1 MTGAVL
7 DDVHYPEA
15 GVNEGW
21 GLTDPLHFGVLK
33 WRCMSTW

>member
-7 DDVHYPEA
+7 DEPHYLEV

-21 GLTDPLHFGVLK
+21 GLRDPLHFGVLK
-33 WRCMSTW
+33 

>member
-7 DDVHYPEA
+7 DDAHYPEV
-15 GVNEGW
+15 GVNEVW
-21 GLTDPLHFGVLK
+21 GLRDPLHFGVLK

>member
-7 DDVHYPEA
+7 DDAHYPEA

-21 GLTDPLHFGVLK
+21 GLRGQLHCGVLK
-33 WRCMSTW
+33 RWYEHV